1 MLKKGGVNQN
11 SHPDLQEVK
20 KEEET
25 PVNNSFY
32 GIFTSLIGGSKKNL
46 KPNAAKADSNIHSP
60 IGTHLTS

>member
-25 PVNNSFY
+25 PVNNSF
-32 GIFTSLIGGSKKNL
+32 
-46 KPNAAKADSNIHSP
+46 
-60 IGTHLTS
+60 